1 MSGLCVQ
8 RMDGLCFCADGGLLF
23 LFLRR
28 LAGTRPGGRLTFL
41 PAQESQQRRRAG
53 AAFAPQNSLRAAL
66 RRCARTTAVSQTGG
80 GLPVLAA
87 VPGRM
92 RWSGKFLRLLR
103 S

>member
-1 MSGLCVQ
+1 MQLFIFSLE
-8 RMDGLCFCADGGLLF
+8 ALL
-23 LFLRR
+23 L

-80 GLPVLAA
+80 GVLVMAA
-87 VPGRM
+87 A
-92 RWSGKFLRLLR
+92 L
-103 S
+103 